1 MATTVGTERTRA
13 SRLSRIDQRHV
24 IVYGTAALLAVI
36 VVVPLAVMVI
46 ISLRAGGAVPTI
58 TGTDF
63 TLDNYRTTF
72 GDQVTYRLLLNTLLY
87 SMGSMAVGL
96 VLGILL
102 SWFVGRTNMP
112 FRNAVYPLALASF
125 AMPGVVTAF
134 GWIILGRPR
143 TGMLNTIIRTVTGS
157 DADTGPL
164 DIFTLQGMILVT
176 GISLAGSMF
185 IFLAPYF
192 QRMDPALEEAATTSG
207 AGKLG
212 TLRHVSIPLL
222 FPGILTVGVYYFV
235 ILVQIFEFPLAIG
248 VTAGVPVLSVRVF
261 LLTQPEFGL
270 INYGLAATFAMIAMF
285 IGLVLLG
292 VYFWVTRQAERYQVI
307 TGKGYRPARMD
318 LGLWKWPAVLFVF
331 GIFTVKIGLPFLA
344 LLWSSF
350 LVFFQPLSTDA
361 FSLFTLDNYRSVFQ
375 SERIR
380 NSLINTALLVTVA
393 PTLSILLAAVVAW
406 ASTRIKLRGV
416 RVLETLAFMPLAIPG
431 IVMGLAMLVTLI
443 RTPLWGS
450 VWIIII
456 GHTVGFLPF
465 GVRLLSAAMLQ
476 IGRELE
482 EAGYTSGAAP
492 LTVLRVVMLP
502 LVLPALLNGWLW
514 VFAHSI
520 RDFTYPLLLS
530 TPDNAVLATQIW
542 ELWTTPDIPK
552 GSALSVILVVF
563 LMVFVVIIRKTATK
577 FFRGSDS

>member
-1 MATTVGTERTRA
+1 MATVAQARRTRTNW
-13 SRLSRIDQRHV
+13 LSRIDQRHV
-24 IVYGTAALLAVI
+24 IVYGTALVLAVT

-46 ISLRAGGAVPTI
+46 ISLRPTAAIPPI

-72 GDQVTYRLLLNTLLY
+72 ADPVTYRLLLNTAMYAL
-87 SMGSMAVGL
+87 GSMAVGL
-96 VLGILL
+96 VLGILM
-102 SWFVGRTNMP
+102 SWFVGRTNLP
-112 FRNAVYPLALASF
+112 FRNGVYPMALASF

-134 GWIILGRPR
+134 GWIVLGRPR
-143 TGMLNTIIRTVTGS
+143 TGILNTIIRGMTGS
-157 DADTGPL
+157 DGNTGPL
-164 DIFTLQGMILVT
+164 NVFTLEGMILVT
-176 GISLAGSMF
+176 GVALAGSMF

-207 AGKLG
+207 AGRLG

-222 FPGILTVGVYYFV
+222 FPGILTVAVYYVV
-235 ILVQIFEFPLAIG
+235 IMVQIFEFPLAIG

-270 INYGLAATFAMIAMF
+270 INYGLAATFAMIAML

-292 VYFWVTRQAERYQVI
+292 VYLWVTRQAERYQVI
-307 TGKGYRPARMD
+307 TGKGYRPSRMD
-318 LGLWKWPAVLFVF
+318 LGFWKWPAAVFVF
-331 GIFTVKIGLPFLA
+331 GIFGIKIILPLLA
-344 LLWSSF
+344 LIWASL
-350 LVFFQPLSTDA
+350 LLYFQPLSMDA
-361 FSLFTLDNYRSVFQ
+361 LSLVSLDNYRSVFG

-380 NSLINTALLVTVA
+380 NSLLNTALLVTLA
-393 PTLSILLAAVVAW
+393 PTLSILLAALVAW
-406 ASTRIKLRGV
+406 ASTRIRLRGV
-416 RVLETLAFMPLAIPG
+416 RMLEILAFMPLAIPG

-443 RTPLWGS
+443 RTPIWGS

-456 GHTVGFLPF
+456 GHTIGFLPF
-465 GVRLLSAAMLQ
+465 GVRLLSAAILQ

-482 EAGYTSGAAP
+482 EAGSTSGATP
-492 LTVLRVVMLP
+492 LTIFRVVILP
-502 LVLPALLNGWLW
+502 LVLPAFLNGWLW

-520 RDFTYPLLLS
+520 RDFTYPLLFS

-552 GSALSVILVVF
+552 GSALSVLLVVF
-563 LMVFVVIIRKTATK
+563 LMAFVFVIRKTATR
-577 FFRGSDS
+577 FFGGTVA